1 MKQGFIA
8 VVFMVVSNV
17 IEAKCNHWNLSTIAH
32 TTHDPTIRKQLT
44 LEWLKQN
51 GSKCDKDELT
61 WIYNNTAS
69 WLGTADNEVFRGMLI
84 DFYMKKEK

>member
-1 MKQGFIA
+1 MKRGFIA
-8 VVFMVVSNV
+8 VVFKDVSNV
-17 IEAKCNHWNLSTIAH
+17 IEAKCDHWNLSTIAH

-69 WLGTADNEVFRGMLI
+69 WLGTADNEVFRTMLI
-84 DFYMKKEK
+84 DFYAKKDK